1 MAGVV
6 HNRRRVR
13 DSVVDDIVHLG
24 LIHERTREKGAMG
37 YWEKEEGERADMCTA
52 SDPPNTIFCFVVSP
66 FGHLSVIG
74 LKGNLRLEIFTE

>member
-24 LIHERTREKGAMG
+24 LIHERTRERKK
-37 YWEKEEGERADMCTA
+37 KEQWGIGRRRKEREPICAPQAIRPTL
-52 SDPPNTIFCFVVSP
+52 F
-66 FGHLSVIG
+66 SVLLFPLLAIYQ
-74 LKGNLRLEIFTE
+74 